1 MNDEMW
7 KLNVMIVIESNM
19 NKVSTS
25 TYFLESSNL

>member
-25 TYFLESSNL
+25 TYLLESSNL